1 MTTGQMIMT
10 TGALVLLGTTVLT
23 VNRNNINQGTILR
36 QTEIGIYAVSLATS
50 YVEKASAFNYDE
62 ATVGN
67 FITNGVTTTLTSPS
81 LLGPDTSHVGP
92 YGKEKANIDSTF
104 DDFDDYNGFAHCD
117 TVKEADVFTTNI
129 AVHYCDT
136 TGTIYPNTGS
146 TKTFYKRMDVMTWGS
161 VSRSAFEG
169 TEVNGTGVD
178 TIKLSYIFS
187 YIYRI

>member
-1 MTTGQMIMT
+1 MTTGEMIMS

-36 QTEIGIYAVSLATS
+36 QTEVGIYAVSLATS
-50 YVEKASAFNYDE
+50 YIEKASALNYDS

-67 FITNGVTTTLTSPS
+67 FITNGVTTALTAPAK
-81 LLGPDTSHVGP
+81 LGPDLTVIGP
-92 YGKEKANIDSTF
+92 YGNEKANVDSTF
-104 DDFDDYNGFAHCD
+104 NDFDDYNGF
-117 TVKEADVFTTNI
+117 VKNDSVPGADVFTTNI

-161 VSRSAFEG
+161 VSRGAFEG
-169 TEVNGTGVD
+169 TGSHGHGSRYD
-178 TIKLSYIFS
+178 
-187 YIYRI
+187 